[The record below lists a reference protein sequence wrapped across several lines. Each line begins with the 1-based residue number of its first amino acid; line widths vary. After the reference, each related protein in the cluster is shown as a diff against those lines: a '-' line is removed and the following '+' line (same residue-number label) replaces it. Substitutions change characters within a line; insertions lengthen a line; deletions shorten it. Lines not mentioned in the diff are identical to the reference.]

1 MGRGIVRRFQKY
13 RRVYWADK
21 VLCSAIENFLW
32 PSQRDEKTE
41 YILVRLRRGE
51 SSSEP
56 AFTSNPSIKAPRY
69 TSTII
74 YGLSFIWNTLNATL
88 GERSHLLRNL
98 QFTLYNL
105 KFLEYNFAAGRSMID
120 QGTQYKD
127 TLSKDRREVY
137 SEVYKKKERNRF
149 KVKGLL
155 TND

>member
-105 KFLEYNFAAGRSMID
+105 KFLEYNFAAGRSIKVHS
-120 QGTQYKD
+120 TK
-127 TLSKDRREVY
+127 TLCRKTDVKYIVKYIRKKRETASK
-137 SEVYKKKERNRF
+137 
-149 KVKGLL
+149 
-155 TND
+155 